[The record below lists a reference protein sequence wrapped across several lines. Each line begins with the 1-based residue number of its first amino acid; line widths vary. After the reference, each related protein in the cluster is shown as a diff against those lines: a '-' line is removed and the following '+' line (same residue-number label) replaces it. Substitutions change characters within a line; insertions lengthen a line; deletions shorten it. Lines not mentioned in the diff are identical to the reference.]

1 MPNLSEMSIKQL
13 CAFVSNH
20 LQEDGIPVV
29 LVGGAC
35 VTIYSNNKYQTTD
48 LDFVER
54 YDTRRKALR
63 ASLEKIGF
71 TEKDRYFEHPD
82 TVYFLEFPAGPI
94 SVGDEPIHDYAEID
108 TEFGK
113 LVLLSAT
120 DSCKDRLA
128 AFYHWRDEQSLSQ
141 AINIASDNGVDLEN
155 IREWSE
161 AEGMLEKFARF
172 NSELINRSPRDYGRH
187 TGVVYTE

>member
-1 MPNLSEMSIKQL
+1 MPSIAGMTTEQL
-13 CAFVSNH
+13 CAYVSNH
-20 LQEDGIPVV
+20 LQEEGISVV

-35 VTIYSNNKYQTTD
+35 VTIYSGNRYQTTD

-54 YDTRRKALR
+54 YYTKRKDLI

-71 TEKDRYFEHPD
+71 TERDRYFVHPD
-82 TVYFLEFPAGPI
+82 TRYFLEFPSGPI
-94 SVGDEPIHDYAEID
+94 SVGDEPIHDYAEIE

-120 DSCKDRLA
+120 DICKDRLA

-141 AINIASDNGVDLEN
+141 AINIAAENEVDIEN
-155 IREWSE
+155 IKRWSE
-161 AEGMLEKFARF
+161 AEGMLDKFERF
-172 NSELINRSPRDYGRH
+172 ISAF
-187 TGVVYTE
+187 